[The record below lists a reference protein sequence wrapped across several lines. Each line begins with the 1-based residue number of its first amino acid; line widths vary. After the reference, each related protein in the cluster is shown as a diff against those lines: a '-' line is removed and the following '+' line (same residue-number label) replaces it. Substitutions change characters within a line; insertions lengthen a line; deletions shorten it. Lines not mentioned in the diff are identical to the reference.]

1 MENSKISRPK
11 SERAFVMGVISITTF
26 FLSTILVNILNRN
39 GHSALSLFPLLL
51 VLGSFVL
58 AIIGLVKGIKGIKP
72 EGSVVHKV
80 LGLTFNGFVSF
91 VALIFVIVAIVQTLR
106 ALI

>member
-26 FLSTILVNILNRN
+26 FLSTTIIAILSSRGSV
-39 GHSALSLFPLLL
+39 ALTLFPLIL